1 MAERTLTLPIRALG
15 KQRARRGKGGV
26 WYTPERTRALEKQI
40 AAEWMAARLGRL
52 SGPLSLSVLAQY
64 APPKSWS
71 KARRETVMA
80 YWTWYEGKPD
90 GDNALKLIADALN
103 GVAYA
108 DDRQI
113 AEASIRQIYAPA
125 DRLTIELREMV
136 DA

>member
-1 MAERTLTLPIRALG
+1 MVERALTLPVRALG

-26 WYTPERTRALEKQI
+26 WYTPEATRAAERRI
-40 AAEWMAARLGRL
+40 ATEWMAARLGRL
-52 SGPLSLSVLAQY
+52 SGPLSLRVVAEY

-71 KARRETVMA
+71 KAWKTSACGEPYA
-80 YWTWYEGKPD
+80 QKPD
-90 GDNALKLIADALN
+90 GSNVLKLVEDALN

-113 AEASIRQIYAPA
+113 AEVSIRQVYGAA
-125 DRLTIELREMV
+125 DSLTIEIREMA